1 MLNNDSALSVTGCI
15 LNKCVVE
22 PADLRQ
28 PKMGCGERR
37 GLQRGRYTRRDDA
50 RCNQKFHLLDAF
62 LPLLFFFPKSP
73 STHLSCQ
80 TTRRWTPLS
89 WSSHVACVSVRP
101 ATAAKIPGSALM
113 TASLSS
119 TTSCLLCSPSSSA
132 SPWKDGQPCSI
143 TYDNAHTRTHT
154 HTHCTHNISLIADK
168 YWLTDDSS
176 FNLKSIRSNKQG
188 SLGSVCTSLH
198 SHYLFIC
205 RLINYIETY
214 ISSQQVANC
223 LFYLAVLFSPK
234 REI

>member
-1 MLNNDSALSVTGCI
+1 MCDDP
-15 LNKCVVE
+15 KWDVVNAE
-22 PADLRQ
+22 VCSGVATP
-28 PKMGCGERR
+28 GEMMP
-37 GLQRGRYTRRDDA
+37 DA
-50 RCNQKFHLLDAF
+50 TKNFIF
-62 LPLLFFFPKSP
+62 LTFF
-73 STHLSCQ
+73 THLSCQ

-89 WSSHVACVSVRP
+89 WSSRVACISVRP

-143 TYDNAHTRTHT
+143 TYDSAHVRAHT
-154 HTHCTHNISLIADK
+154 HTHCTRNISLIADK
-168 YWLTDDSS
+168 YWLTGDSS

-205 RLINYIETY
+205 GLINYIETY

-223 LFYLAVLFSPK
+223 LFC
-234 REI
+234 I

>member
-1 MLNNDSALSVTGCI
+1 MCDDP
-15 LNKCVVE
+15 KWDVVNAE
-22 PADLRQ
+22 VCRGVATPG
-28 PKMGCGERR
+28 KMMP
-37 GLQRGRYTRRDDA
+37 DA
-50 RCNQKFHLLDAF
+50 TKNFTF
-62 LPLLFFFPKSP
+62 LMHSLLFFFPKSP

-89 WSSHVACVSVRP
+89 WSSRVACVSVRP

-168 YWLTDDSS
+168 Y
-176 FNLKSIRSNKQG
+176 
-188 SLGSVCTSLH
+188 
-198 SHYLFIC
+198 
-205 RLINYIETY
+205 
-214 ISSQQVANC
+214 
-223 LFYLAVLFSPK
+223 
-234 REI
+234 